1 MVDRRAVAV
10 IIYNTKQKILFYAR
24 TLPMCGLF
32 FSNKYTMKGAMTIN
46 TFAYVRVST
55 KEQQDHRQFIAMEGY
70 GIPTERIYSEKL
82 SGKNTKRPALQTLMD
97 TVQEGDTIVVES
109 ISRFARNTKDLLGL
123 VEKLTAKGVEFVSL
137 KEHIDTTTPTGRFM
151 LTIFAAVSELEREC
165 TLVRQAEGIAAARAR
180 GVHLGRP
187 LKRPPENF
195 AEVVKQWEQGK
206 ISFEEVKKLTG
217 LKRATFYNRL
227 REFRGGKKK

>member
-1 MVDRRAVAV
+1 
-10 IIYNTKQKILFYAR
+10 
-24 TLPMCGLF
+24 
-32 FSNKYTMKGAMTIN
+32 MKGELIIN
-46 TFAYVRVST
+46 TYAYVRVST
-55 KEQQDHRQFIAMEGY
+55 KEQQDHRQFLAMERY
-70 GIPTERIYSEKL
+70 GIPIERVYSEKL

-97 TVQEGDTIVVES
+97 TVKKGDTIVVES

-165 TLVRQAEGIAAARAR
+165 TLLRQAEGIVAAKAR
-180 GVHLGRP
+180 GVHMGRP
-187 LKRPPENF
+187 QKKLPENF
-195 AEVVKQWEQGK
+195 AAVVKDWERGK
-206 ISFEEVKKLTG
+206 ITFEEVKALTG

-227 REFRGGKKK
+227 RELRNDKKK